1 MNQIGSRIL
10 GSSVFYFDRV
20 YAYVYILCKSS
31 LVLIKARSL
40 YTKTV
45 KEDFYEEKA
54 ENKKFDLFV
63 NAK

>member
-1 MNQIGSRIL
+1 
-10 GSSVFYFDRV
+10 V
-20 YAYVYILCKSS
+20 YVCISFKSS

-45 KEDFYEEKA
+45 KKDFYEEKA